1 MEQVKSALTALEQA
15 ILKLETAVYDSNKE
29 RTQKNEQIADMKRL
43 IRATHD
49 RLDALITTYRKGDA

>member
-15 ILKLETAVYDSNKE
+15 ILKLESAVYDSNKE
-29 RTQKNEQIADMKRL
+29 RVQKNEQIADMKRL

-49 RLDALITTYRKGDA
+49 RLDTLISTYRKGDA